1 MTAAFRRLI
10 ESGRSVGR
18 SLPCRRNPVAK
29 KIARKKSVTKAA
41 AKSRPVPKA
50 AAENGRARRTAP
62 VRPDD
67 FRAVRHVG
75 EKSLKP

>member
-1 MTAAFRRLI
+1 M
-10 ESGRSVGR
+10 
-18 SLPCRRNPVAK
+18 AK

-50 AAENGRARRTAP
+50 AAESGRARRTAP